1 MKELKL
7 DDYSIIKPYLDL
19 ANYEGYNS
27 NFVTMMMW
35 NHEYHIQ
42 YEIHEHF
49 VVMLHNYKGTQ
60 FWAMPFTSPQYYRE
74 AIDYMLEYS
83 HKN

>member
-27 NFVTMMMW
+27 NFVIFAYGYTKRC
-35 NHEYHIQ
+35 NNDDVE
-42 YEIHEHF
+42 
-49 VVMLHNYKGTQ
+49 
-60 FWAMPFTSPQYYRE
+60 P
-74 AIDYMLEYS
+74 
-83 HKN
+83 